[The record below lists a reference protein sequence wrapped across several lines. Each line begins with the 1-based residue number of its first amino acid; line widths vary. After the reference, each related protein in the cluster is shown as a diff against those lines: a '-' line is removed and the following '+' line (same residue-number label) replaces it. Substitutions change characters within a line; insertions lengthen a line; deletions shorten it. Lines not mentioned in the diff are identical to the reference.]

1 MIVTNEVHEAT
12 SQCLNYLRALDEQG
26 LGLQGTYH
34 NEFGMD
40 IDFRRARGTVII
52 GNLDPGEESSI
63 APFQVVQTIRSYNA
77 HLSRIQVVT
86 YSELLDSAERALQ
99 FEYQNE
105 KTLHL
110 NDSCHRVR

>member
-1 MIVTNEVHEAT
+1 MQVIGALNN
-12 SQCLNYLRALDEQG
+12 SQGELERGHGPGNQLACVAAVGSGELD
-26 LGLQGTYH
+26 LGEGAPQVSQQR
-34 NEFGMD
+34 F
-40 IDFRRARGTVII
+40 
-52 GNLDPGEESSI
+52 GEESSI

-105 KTLHL
+105 KLYI
-110 NDSCHRVR
+110 